1 MHKEIR
7 WLKFFHFI
15 HSFTKFS
22 IIFSGNMPPPMGLRG
37 GGSNHLGLPSSSRR
51 ASSASV
57 MQSNFH
63 GPVQKKRSIPNMG
76 KRGSNSSGV
85 GISGLVIPPPKIVK
99 VMVNF

>member
-1 MHKEIR
+1 
-7 WLKFFHFI
+7 
-15 HSFTKFS
+15 
-22 IIFSGNMPPPMGLRG
+22 MGLRG

-99 VMVNF
+99 VMVNFNWNFFVHCYILKLQHFF

>member
-1 MHKEIR
+1 
-7 WLKFFHFI
+7 
-15 HSFTKFS
+15 
-22 IIFSGNMPPPMGLRG
+22 MGLRG

-99 VMVNF
+99 VRCNPRGTLTKGTWSKGTLAKEP

>member
-1 MHKEIR
+1 M
-7 WLKFFHFI
+7 F
-15 HSFTKFS
+15 

-99 VMVNF
+99 VMVYFNWKISSLLYFKTTTFF